1 MFYSE
6 IILKILIK
14 FVNNKN
20 FLKTI
25 LLLNIVV
32 LFYFIIFYNNLKISS
47 SNNNKVSK
55 KFVNN
60 YPSPYSIVNTT
71 REIQRILIVTNSRN
85 SSITNELIILFESF
99 RYSYKI
105 FTDKTLL
112 INPRKLSSFKYNF
125 FSLIIIDSVEV
136 ILNDKYF
143 EIKQVLLDAAT
154 HFNLGVIVFLSNNRR
169 ADSLE
174 RYSNYLTLNP
184 IHNQIEI
191 AFKPISQIKKCNLN
205 KFSIYVNNFFQIT
218 KFNDKE
224 NILDK
229 KDEDQKIVWFNNYDT
244 NIYESVLNCP
254 DYKGATILKSKD
266 ELSKSQRILLIGI
279 DLNQLLISASLLIDF
294 ISFASNGTYKNENKR
309 FIQIDIDDIFVG
321 AKNTRMLPEDVR
333 CLIDFQE
340 NGLNKKVFNSS
351 VEKFKFN
358 LGFSGYYYQSGN
370 EKENEGDQLLI
381 GEYKYYILSPYL

>member
-1 MFYSE
+1 MLYFE
-6 IILKILIK
+6 ISFQVLIK

-20 FLKTI
+20 FLKII

-47 SNNNKVSK
+47 NNNNKVSK
-55 KFVNN
+55 TFVNN
-60 YPSPYSIVNTT
+60 YAIHSNQFSTVNTT

-85 SSITNELIILFESF
+85 SSITNELIIIFESF

-112 INPRKLSSFKYNF
+112 NNPRKLSSFKYNF

-136 ILNDKYF
+136 ILDDKYF
-143 EIKQVLLDAAT
+143 EIKRVLLNAAT
-154 HFNLGVIVFLSNNRR
+154 HFNLGLIIFLSNNQR
-169 ADSLE
+169 ADNLE
-174 RYSNYLTLNP
+174 RYSSYFTLNP

-191 AFKPISQIKKCNLN
+191 TFKPISQIKKCNLN
-205 KFSIYVNNFFQIT
+205 KFSISLNNFYHIT

-224 NILDK
+224 NILEQ
-229 KDEDQKIVWFNNYDT
+229 KDEDQKIVWFNKYDT
-244 NIYESVLNCP
+244 KIYESVLNCSG
-254 DYKGATILKSKD
+254 YNGATILKSKD

-294 ISFASNGTYKNENKR
+294 ISFASNGIYKNENKR

-340 NGLNKKVFNSS
+340 NVLNKKVFNSS

-381 GEYKYYILSPYL
+381 GEYKYL

>member
-1 MFYSE
+1 
-6 IILKILIK
+6 
-14 FVNNKN
+14 
-20 FLKTI
+20 
-25 LLLNIVV
+25 
-32 LFYFIIFYNNLKISS
+32 
-47 SNNNKVSK
+47 
-55 KFVNN
+55 
-60 YPSPYSIVNTT
+60 
-71 REIQRILIVTNSRN
+71 
-85 SSITNELIILFESF
+85 
-99 RYSYKI
+99 
-105 FTDKTLL
+105 
-112 INPRKLSSFKYNF
+112 LSSFKYNF

-136 ILNDKYF
+136 ILDYKYF
-143 EIKQVLLDAAT
+143 GIKQVLLDAAT
-154 HFNLGVIVFLSNNRR
+154 HFNLGVIIFLSNNQR

-205 KFSIYVNNFFQIT
+205 KFSISVNNFFHIT

-224 NILDK
+224 NVLDK

-266 ELSKSQRILLIGI
+266 EFSKSQRILLIGI

-294 ISFASNGTYKNENKR
+294 ISFASNGIYKNENKR

-321 AKNTRMLPEDVR
+321 AKNTRILPEDVR

-358 LGFSGYYYQSGN
+358 LGFSGHYYQSGN

-381 GEYKYYILSPYL
+381 GEYKYFILSPHLL